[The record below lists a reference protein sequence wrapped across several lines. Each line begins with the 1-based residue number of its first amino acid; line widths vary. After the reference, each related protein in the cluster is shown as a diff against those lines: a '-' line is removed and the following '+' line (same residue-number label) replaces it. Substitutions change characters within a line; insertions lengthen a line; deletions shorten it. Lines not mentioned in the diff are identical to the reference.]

1 MVGTKVRDSK
11 NEKAMASITASAM
24 GTNKKRD
31 TPSKK
36 NMGTNTIQIHSRE
49 IKAGVTI
56 CAAPSKMA
64 VSTSLPCS
72 RCQLMFSMVTV
83 ASSTKIPTAK
93 AKPPKVM
100 RLRVSPRAAK
110 PIRAPNIDKGIE
122 MAMMTVERQLPR
134 KRNTKKLVNAAAMAA
149 SIATALMAALT
160 KMD

>member
-1 MVGTKVRDSK
+1 
-11 NEKAMASITASAM
+11 
-24 GTNKKRD
+24 
-31 TPSKK
+31 
-36 NMGTNTIQIHSRE
+36 
-49 IKAGVTI
+49 
-56 CAAPSKMA
+56 
-64 VSTSLPCS
+64 
-72 RCQLMFSMVTV
+72 MFSMVTV

-110 PIRAPNIDKGIE
+110 PSMAPNIDKGIE